1 MSVFDIYFRLWNLF
15 GKRRKS
21 QIFFLFFIINL
32 NASAEFF
39 SVISIMPFLTAI
51 IQPDLLF
58 QNQEIRFFI
67 NSLNIS
73 NTDELKYFLTVLFVG
88 ITLFS
93 TIIKLVNSYSQT
105 RIASL
110 IGADLSAQTFK
121 KNIYRGY
128 ENIVNSNSSEL
139 ITITTK
145 FVNDTV
151 TFINQFFK
159 ICSSSL
165 TIGLILFGLFYI
177 NFLLSLTITLVFFII
192 FLIIVLLSNNKLN
205 YYGKINA
212 DYSKRII
219 KYVQESNGGIR
230 DIIIDNTQYYFVNN
244 FKKISKKLF
253 LIGSIIEFLSVAP
266 RFIIEAFS
274 ISTIAIAAFI
284 FSKNNATIIPALGT
298 IALGTQK
305 LLPAINILYN
315 SVVNIKFNYQPIT
328 SVLKLLEENNK
339 ELNDIPI
346 KSFKFKNKI
355 ILKGIYFNYLNS
367 NNNILSN
374 INFEINKGEKI
385 GIVGKT
391 GSGKS
396 TLIDL
401 ILHLLKPTKGKI
413 LIDDKDLNIKN
424 KKKEL
429 ISFRYI
435 ISHVPQDIF
444 LIDSTFI
451 SNIAFGVDESKVDME
466 RVKLV
471 CKAAQISEFIEGSK
485 YGYNTHVGE
494 RGMQLSGGQKQ
505 RIGIARALYKKS
517 QILILDEATSALDTL
532 TEQKVMKAINSFNPN
547 LTIIS
552 IAHRLSTLK
561 DYDRLIYLNDGIIQS
576 NGDPLTV
583 TKLIK

>member
-1 MSVFDIYFRLWNLF
+1 MSVFHIYFRLWNLF

-32 NASAEFF
+32 NAISEFF

-51 IQPDLLF
+51 IQPNILF
-58 QNQEIRFFI
+58 ENQEIRFLI
-67 NSLNIS
+67 NSLNIN

-93 TIIKLVNSYSQT
+93 TILKLINSYSQA
-105 RIASL
+105 RIASI
-110 IGADLSAQTFK
+110 IGADLSVQTFE
-121 KNIYRGY
+121 KNIYQDY
-128 ENIVNSNSSEL
+128 ENVVNSNSSKY

-159 ICSSSL
+159 ICTSFL
-165 TIGLILFGLFYI
+165 TIGLVLFGLFYI
-177 NFLLSLTITLVFFII
+177 NFLLSLTITLVFFIL
-192 FLIIVLLSNNKLN
+192 FLIIVFLSNNKLN

-212 DYSKRII
+212 DYSQRII

-266 RFIIEAFS
+266 RYIIEAFS
-274 ISTIAIAAFI
+274 ISAIAITAFI
-284 FSKNNATIIPALGT
+284 FSKNNALVLPALGT

-305 LLPAINILYN
+305 LLPSINILYN
-315 SVVNIKFNYQPIT
+315 SIVNIKFNYLPIT
-328 SVLKLLEENNK
+328 SVIKLLEEKNK
-339 ELNDIPI
+339 ELNYAST
-346 KSFKFKNKI
+346 KSFKFKHKI
-355 ILKGIYFNYLNS
+355 SLKSIYFNYLNS
-367 NNNILSN
+367 NNNILSD
-374 INFEINKGEKI
+374 INFEINKGESI

-413 LIDDKDLNIKN
+413 LIDGSDLNIKN

-429 ISFRYI
+429 ISFRSI

-444 LIDSTFI
+444 LIDSNFI
-451 SNIAFGVDESKVDME
+451 SNIAFGVDESKVDMD

-485 YGYNTHVGE
+485 NGYNTYVGE
-494 RGMQLSGGQKQ
+494 RGIQLSGGQKQ

-517 QILILDEATSALDTL
+517 QILILDEATSALDTI
-532 TEQKVMKAINSFNPN
+532 TEKKLMKAINSFNPD

-561 DYDRLIYLNDGIIQS
+561 DYDRLIYLKDGVINLI
-576 NGDPLTV
+576 GDPLTV

>member
-1 MSVFDIYFRLWNLF
+1 MSFFDIYLRLWNLF
-15 GKRRKS
+15 EKRRKS
-21 QIFFLFFIINL
+21 QIFFVFFIINL
-32 NASAEFF
+32 NALAEFF

-51 IQPDLLF
+51 IRPEIF
-58 QNQEIRFFI
+58 YENQQIKFLI
-67 NSLNIS
+67 NFLNINNREQLIS
-73 NTDELKYFLTVLFVG
+73 FVTVLFIS
-88 ITLFS
+88 ITLLSTVIKLINSYAQARISS
-93 TIIKLVNSYSQT
+93 TIGT
-105 RIASL
+105 
-110 IGADLSAQTFK
+110 DLSILSFEK
-121 KNIYRGY
+121 IINKDY
-128 ENIVNSNSSEL
+128 ENIVNSNSSKFV
-139 ITITTK
+139 TITTK
-145 FVNDTV
+145 FITDTV
-151 TFINQFFK
+151 TGINQFFK
-159 ICSSSL
+159 ICTSML
-165 TIGLILFGLFYI
+165 TIGLILLGLFYI
-177 NFLLSLTITLVFFII
+177 NFILSLTIVLVFL
-192 FLIIVLLSNNKLN
+192 FLFLTILFLSKKKLN
-205 YYGKINA
+205 YWGKIKA
-212 DYSKRII
+212 EYSQTIV

-230 DIIIDNTQYYFVNN
+230 DIIIDNSQNYFVNN

-253 LIGSIIEFLSVAP
+253 FIEGIIEFLYVAP
-266 RFIIEAFS
+266 RQIIEAFA
-274 ISTIAIAAFI
+274 ISTIAIIALI
-284 FSKNNATIIPALGT
+284 FSKNNILFLPVLGT
-298 IALGTQK
+298 IALGSQR

-315 SVVNIKFNYQPIT
+315 SIVNIKFNYLPIV
-328 SVLKLLEENNK
+328 SVIKLLEEDNKAENNK
-339 ELNDIPI
+339 IIP
-346 KSFKFKNKI
+346 FKFKNKI
-355 ILKGIYFNYLNS
+355 TLKGIYFNYLNS

-374 INFEINKGEKI
+374 INFEINKGERI

-413 LIDDKDLNIKN
+413 LIDGKDLKINN

-444 LIDSTFI
+444 LIDSSFI

-485 YGYNTHVGE
+485 YSYNTHVGE

-532 TEQKVMKAINSFNPN
+532 TEQKVMKAINSFNPD

-561 DYDRLIYLNDGIIQS
+561 DNDRLIYLKDGIIQS
-576 NGDPLTV
+576 DGDPLTV

>member
-374 INFEINKGEKI
+374 INFEINNGEKI